1 MRVARLVLSFLLI
14 LSSSPRL
21 NSQQSTAPPQR
32 DLQALALLA
41 NMTAATGWT
50 QVNIPIDAVANGS
63 VILETPPQ
71 TKTVVFKGR
80 PGRQIRTEFP
90 SQGIVFVING
100 TQGKGREATGS
111 QDIAGSTI
119 LGTKT
124 FVFPFFTELV
134 QYNAPDVSVL
144 YLGTETVAGQLAHR
158 IELKRPAQWGRPTD
172 VLLEKASRV
181 VVSLSSTSFLPLKID
196 HFRFSERDAG
206 VSLQLSSYLSDFRRV
221 GPLLVPF
228 QLEEFAGQQR
238 LFTLRSAS
246 VQLNV
251 SLSDAEFLIQ

>member
-1 MRVARLVLSFLLI
+1 MRVARLILSFALI
-14 LSSSPRL
+14 LASSPRL
-21 NSQQSTAPPQR
+21 NSQQSTAAPQR
-32 DLQALALLA
+32 DLQALPLLA
-41 NMTAATGWT
+41 NMTAATGWSPA
-50 QVNIPIDAVANGS
+50 NIPIDAVASGS

-71 TKTVVFKGR
+71 TKAVVVKAR
-80 PGRQIRTEFP
+80 PSRQIRTEFP
-90 SQGIVFVING
+90 SEGTVFVING
-100 TQGKGREATGS
+100 PQGKRTDATRS
-111 QDIAGSTI
+111 EDIAGSTI

-134 QYNAPDVSVL
+134 EYEAPDVSVL
-144 YLGTETVAGQLAHR
+144 YLGTETVRGELAHR
-158 IELKRPAQWGRPTD
+158 IELKRPARGSRPTD

-181 VVSLSSTSFLPLKID
+181 VVSLSATSFLPLKID